1 MLALVARGWTNGR
14 VAHTLS
20 ISERTVRKHLENIND
35 KLGTVNRA
43 AAVSRWARGLD
54 GPHTA
59 VLVSSRSPGRSATCR
74 CSRWRSDCCC
84 P

>member
-14 VAHTLS
+14 VARTLS

-43 AAVSRWARGLD
+43 SAVSRWVGGLE
-54 GPHTA
+54 GPVVEVA
-59 VLVSSRSPGRSATCR
+59 DAPMNA
-74 CSRWRSDCCC
+74 
-84 P
+84 